1 MDGQDE
7 INTFLETITNLE
19 AFDLKLKED
28 QNNTSHRGGLMFLRN
43 MQQPSK
49 MAQTQNKSLHLSNQ
63 TISIENSAIHLK
75 E

>member
-28 QNNTSHRGGLMFLRN
+28 QNNTSNRGGLMFLRN